1 MANPTLL
8 DMPIARDG
16 NKNAIPTTDNGTTG
30 RLSQQYGWQLI
41 NAIPPQ
47 QGGKAVK
54 REDFNGALYLLSNL
68 LFYLQKGW
76 QFEWNSSQAYYAGCV
91 VKDTDGGLYCANTD
105 VSASST
111 HPKDDAVHW
120 SRYNSY
126 ALRSHS
132 YNVGGTSSLP
142 NIPAGYF
149 LECTT
154 AGTTGATAP
163 VITPPVSAKQTIS
176 DGTVV
181 WTVRQC
187 FPTSGGAL
195 LGDIYLPTDNARMRL
210 TGASTETTGAEF
222 FLSGVDY
229 VNPTLPAG
237 SFLLQACDG
246 VNFPYLRGTPDGKL
260 VWAGNSLDLATVT
273 AIDTGVN
280 GYVKFKS
287 GYMIASGTIETGGA
301 LTGEVIYP
309 VSFSS
314 AVMVGGTYYRA
325 TPKTF
330 SITGYDNTKF
340 NWTRESNQYSIR
352 WVAVGK

>member
-16 NKNAIPTTDNGTTG
+16 NKNTIPTTDNGTTG
-30 RLSQQYGWQLI
+30 LLSQQYGWQLI

-76 QFEWNSSQAYYAGCV
+76 QFEWDSRQAYYAGCI

-111 HPKDDAVHW
+111 HPKDDAVNW

-132 YNVGGTSSLP
+132 YKVGDTSSLP

-154 AGTTGATAP
+154 AGTTAATVP
-163 VITPPVSAKQTIS
+163 VITPPVTAGQTIS
-176 DGTVV
+176 DRTVV
-181 WTVRQC
+181 WTVRKC

-195 LGDIYLPTDNARMRL
+195 TGTSLTWNGNNLGGISIVSQYINGDTSNYIKLASGIILSWGRAIFDASETAKVVTFPVTYSGSFSYKVTATKMGGATAVGVEN
-210 TGASTETTGAEF
+210 TSASTITIKI
-222 FLSGVDY
+222 
-229 VNPTLPAG
+229 PAALG
-237 SFLLQACDG
+237 
-246 VNFPYLRGTPDGKL
+246 YE
-260 VWAGNSLDLATVT
+260 NSAMW
-273 AIDTGVN
+273 I
-280 GYVKFKS
+280 
-287 GYMIASGTIETGGA
+287 
-301 LTGEVIYP
+301 
-309 VSFSS
+309 
-314 AVMVGGTYYRA
+314 
-325 TPKTF
+325 
-330 SITGYDNTKF
+330 
-340 NWTRESNQYSIR
+340 
-352 WVAVGK
+352 AVGR